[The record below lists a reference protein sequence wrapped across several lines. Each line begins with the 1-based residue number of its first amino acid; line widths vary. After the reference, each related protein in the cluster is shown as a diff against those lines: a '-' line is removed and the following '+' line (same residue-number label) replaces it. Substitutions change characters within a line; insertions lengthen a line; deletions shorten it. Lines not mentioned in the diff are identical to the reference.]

1 MVLNLPGNGFTRFH
15 QLVSFGTKS
24 PSKDILTKDFQNI
37 MTMVYYL
44 NRYYSGYPM
53 AKSGY
58 FQQIQTVHLILVVPA
73 KATQLLAIEQN
84 L

>member
-1 MVLNLPGNGFTRFH
+1 MVLNLSGDGFTRFH
-15 QLVSFGTKS
+15 QLVSFGTKC
-24 PSKDILTKDFQNI
+24 PTKDIQNI

-44 NRYYSGYPM
+44 NRYYSGYLM
-53 AKSGY
+53 AKSGYY

-73 KATQLLAIEQN
+73 KAAQLLAIEQN